1 MTLTMKAVTGAI
13 LATFLQ
19 SAFLLAADGVDSPAA
34 PAAELTSEP
43 PADGPAADDPGKAG
57 TSTSDDQWHISFSPY
72 LWLPGVHGDVG
83 ALGRNVGFKA
93 SPADLLSH
101 FRLGVLGAVEARRKR
116 LLLSTDL
123 MYLRLNASNALPFE
137 KLSAISANITANT
150 VLLTPKIGVRMVD
163 QEKLKIDF
171 TTGFRFW
178 YFGENLNFSPSALGL
193 NYSASQSWISP
204 LVGGRIEMP
213 LSPKVAVIIL
223 GDVGGWGEGSQ
234 LEYQWVG
241 VIGYKIKPKWTLQA
255 GYRYLNAD
263 YKTGGNLGG
272 VVNLTM
278 SGVVFGLTGNLSK
291 E

>member
-1 MTLTMKAVTGAI
+1 
-13 LATFLQ
+13 
-19 SAFLLAADGVDSPAA
+19 
-34 PAAELTSEP
+34 
-43 PADGPAADDPGKAG
+43 
-57 TSTSDDQWHISFSPY
+57 
-72 LWLPGVHGDVG
+72 
-83 ALGRNVGFKA
+83 
-93 SPADLLSH
+93 
-101 FRLGVLGAVEARRKR
+101 
-116 LLLSTDL
+116 
-123 MYLRLNASNALPFE
+123 
-137 KLSAISANITANT
+137 
-150 VLLTPKIGVRMVD
+150 MVD